1 MQILNDHLSRD
12 GFRLRGTMPSRLD
25 SFSDVVFGFA
35 LTLIVVSLE
44 VPKNFTE
51 LHHMLRGFFPFAL
64 TFLMLM
70 IVWHAHYKFFR
81 RYGLHD
87 WGTMWLNGLLLFF
100 VLFYVYPLKFM
111 FSAMFDGNMIDSV
124 WQLREMT
131 MLYAGGFTAIYAIFA
146 AFYANALHRAASLQL
161 SRLELELTRIYM
173 YEEAMNAAIGVLVF
187 VLAFLLPARLAT
199 LSTFAFMLIGVHKT
213 MFGAKGARICRAH
226 GLETHQKPG
235 VEM

>member
-1 MQILNDHLSRD
+1 MQSLNDHLSRD

-44 VPKNFTE
+44 VPKNFAE

-70 IVWHAHYKFFR
+70 LVWYAHYKFFR

-87 WGTMWLNGLLLFF
+87 ISTMWLNGLLLFF

-111 FSAMFDGNMIDSV
+111 FSAMFDGKMIDNV

-146 AFYANALHRAASLQL
+146 AFYANALRRAESLDL
-161 SRLELELTRIYM
+161 SPLERALTRFYLL
-173 YEEAMNAAIGVLVF
+173 EEAMNAVIGILVF
-187 VLAFLLPARLAT
+187 VLALLLPARIAT
-199 LSTFAFMLIGVHKT
+199 LSTFAFMLIAVHKSVL
-213 MFGAKGARICRAH
+213 GNKAGRVSRAH
-226 GLETHQKPG
+226 GYGTHQKPG
-235 VEM
+235 IEM